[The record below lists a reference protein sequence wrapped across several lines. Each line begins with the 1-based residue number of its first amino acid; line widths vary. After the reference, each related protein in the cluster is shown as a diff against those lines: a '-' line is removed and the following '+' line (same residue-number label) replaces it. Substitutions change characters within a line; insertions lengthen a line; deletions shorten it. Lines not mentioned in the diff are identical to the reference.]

1 MFVVHWSKVDYRA
14 VIVLTFMYQ
23 SRGMLHPFI
32 YLLLSP
38 EMRRAFVR
46 RTGKENSGIADN
58 LQKTS
63 GADMRAPEQS

>member
-23 SRGMLHPFI
+23 SRGILHPFI

-38 EMRRAFVR
+38 KMRRAFLR
-46 RTGKENSGIADN
+46 CMGKENTGIADN
-58 LQKTS
+58 LHKTS
-63 GADMRAPEQS
+63 VADMQAPE